1 MFIVLDSWRD
11 GWRRVRRAPAIAAGV
26 FLMTF
31 VLALPLAWSLR
42 GQIEAHL
49 GRSAMAAQA
58 ADAVNYDW
66 WQEFSSQA
74 AGIGAT
80 FTPAIIG
87 FAATLDNVGS
97 VLDGLAE
104 ATPIVAALAAYLI
117 GWTVLAGA
125 IVDRYARQR
134 PTRAHGF
141 FAAGGRY
148 LFRLLRLAVAAALVY
163 WLLFGYV
170 HARLFDDWYPDL
182 TRDLDTERHAFA
194 VRLALYGVF
203 GALLI
208 AVNVLFDYARIR
220 LVVEDRQSA
229 IGALVAALRFIGRNA
244 GRVLGLYA
252 LNALTFMA
260 AVGIWAL
267 AAPGGGGA
275 GAWMWAGFAAGQ
287 LYLLARL
294 MIKLQFLASATALF
308 QSRLAHAA
316 YAAAPMPTWP
326 DSPAAELLGAAPPGP
341 ARTEASTEAPA
352 GSARPAGWT
361 SGLR

>member
-1 MFIVLDSWRD
+1 M
-11 GWRRVRRAPAIAAGV
+11 IAAGV
-26 FLMTF
+26 FTMTF
-31 VLALPLAWSLR
+31 VLALPLAWALR

-49 GRSAMAAQA
+49 GRSMMAAQA

-97 VLDGLAE
+97 VLDGLGE

-125 IVDRYARQR
+125 IIDRYARQR

-141 FAAGGRY
+141 FAAGGRH
-148 LFRLLRLAVAAALVY
+148 LFRLLRLAGAAALVY

-170 HARLFDDWYPDL
+170 HPRLFDDWYPDL
-182 TRDLDTERHAFA
+182 TRDLDTERRAFA
-194 VRLALYGVF
+194 IRLAMYGLF
-203 GALLI
+203 GTVLL
-208 AVNVLFDYARIR
+208 AVNVLFDYAKIR

-229 IGALVAALRFIGRNA
+229 IGALIAALRFIGRNP
-244 GRVLGLYA
+244 GRVIGLYA

-260 AVGIWAL
+260 VVGVWAL
-267 AAPGGGGA
+267 VAPGAGGA
-275 GAWMWAGFAAGQ
+275 GVWMWAGFAAGQ

-294 MIKLQFLASATALF
+294 MIKLQFLASGTALF
-308 QSRLAHAA
+308 QARLAHAS
-316 YAAAPMPTWP
+316 YASAPVPGWP
-326 DSPAAELLGAAPPGP
+326 DSPAAELLRAPPG
-341 ARTEASTEAPA
+341 SA
-352 GSARPAGWT
+352 GP
-361 SGLR
+361 

>member
-1 MFIVLDSWRD
+1 MLTVLDSWRD

-26 FLMTF
+26 FFMTF
-31 VLALPLAWSLR
+31 VLALPLAWALR

-49 GRSAMAAQA
+49 GRSTMAAQA

-74 AGIGAT
+74 AGLGAT

-104 ATPIVAALAAYLI
+104 AMPIVAALTAYLI
-117 GWTVLAGA
+117 GWTVLVGA
-125 IVDRYARQR
+125 IIDRYARQR

-141 FAAGGRY
+141 FAAGGRH
-148 LFRLLRLAVAAALVY
+148 LFRLLRLAAIAALIY

-182 TRDLDTERHAFA
+182 TRDLDTERRAFA
-194 VRLALYGVF
+194 IRLAMYGVF
-203 GALLI
+203 GTALL
-208 AVNVLFDYARIR
+208 AVNVLFDYAKVR
-220 LVVEDRQSA
+220 LVVEDRRSA
-229 IGALVAALRFIGRNA
+229 IGALIAALRFIARNP

-252 LNALTFMA
+252 LNALTFLA
-260 AVGIWAL
+260 LVGVWAL
-267 AAPGGGGA
+267 AAPGAGGA

-287 LYLLARL
+287 LYLLGRL

-308 QSRLAHAA
+308 QTRLAHAA
-316 YAAAPMPTWP
+316 YAAAPVPSWP
-326 DSPAAELLGAAPPGP
+326 DSPSAELIGPGP
-341 ARTEASTEAPA
+341 AGP
-352 GSARPAGWT
+352 
-361 SGLR
+361 